1 MALIRTYGWE
11 KSGTGRN
18 SRAVAGMKVA
28 GMKIPVIK
36 ITPASSVRGAAPRAW
51 GR

>member
-1 MALIRTYGWE
+1 MAFVKTYGWD

-18 SRAVAGMKVA
+18 SRAVAGLKVA

-36 ITPASSVRGAAPRAW
+36 VTPASSVGGAAPRARR
-51 GR
+51 G